1 MIFDLKKTQVRFFI
15 ADFSFDFA
23 KNMAK
28 NRGKMT
34 PIQVQM
40 LVDILCE
47 NPELASGQVTS
58 SSLSREERNKKW
70 EAIATLLNSKGLGPE
85 KTPDQWRKVW

>member
-1 MIFDLKKTQVRFFI
+1 MG
-15 ADFSFDFA
+15 
-23 KNMAK
+23 K

-47 NPELASGQVTS
+47 NSEIASGQVTS
-58 SSLSREERNKKW
+58 SFSREERNKKW

-85 KTPDQWRKVW
+85 KTPEQWRKVICIVRLFL